1 MAKGKY
7 QKLYEARMK
16 RLGKDKSTEDDLQSQ
31 VNNLKARL
39 EAGGVENPE
48 ADDRNA
54 LEKWLNLEQDQGIIG
69 DVLELLERPFQAIKT
84 GITSAQEGD
93 SALKGAWEGLSGQKD
108 TEFKEVLM
116 NTGGFEDEKGKLDLV
131 DVLGYAGDVFL
142 DPVNYI
148 PVAGWGK
155 AAKVLDS
162 TGDIMKA
169 YKATS
174 TLDDLVF
181 KAGGKAIKGGAKIAD
196 TGIEKGLKYLD
207 ETKGV
212 KAYDKHGNIL
222 SENAKLLYGN
232 ADAKR
237 ASELMPQLAKGQSFA
252 GKVAKPAQGRLETY
266 KKLKNDFT
274 DIFKKSQASINAVIA
289 GRNAETTANT
299 VKTKISKIA
308 KQNED
313 KVANYAAGVGK
324 TADEVAEDVTL
335 FVESMMDR
343 NISKDDLL
351 KVARKGNLAANDNVL
366 NALETMKSQLPEKLQ
381 KGLDLSVTV
390 KPNGYIQLGSGWN
403 KQVLAENGVPSF
415 NELDEANK
423 MINYGNWYTDE
434 DLAKIEELK
443 NDQDFRQLVN
453 ELVGEVKDGD
463 VVKFDGDS
471 VKILDG
477 VEAQKKHSEL
487 VADRIRKNKLSPDED
502 TAIHTNYVGNHF
514 YSTVNDTLNEEEHMK
529 KIFPTLPD
537 SIKEKYTKTVEALDK
552 GISTYKT
559 SEDLG
564 LIRADKAIFVRKA
577 FGLPEVAT
585 IGEYYDKLSPDFL
598 KRTADELQDKIGKK
612 FTLSKGYHSTS
623 VGRGESFFTDKDM
636 LMEIRAQSGTNVFV
650 TNPSEREAILKRGQE
665 YILRDA
671 EVKKVPLKTARGD
684 IVEEEKLVIKVDI
697 INKDGEVIATIGND
711 LVNNANKMLD
721 EAFGT
726 NLNSKYINNSGY
738 LPHTI
743 ADENMFREANET
755 GAPILKG
762 KTSALKERTR
772 LGSMRENNRLYE
784 KALTGEGATK
794 TTKAFFKKYPK
805 LFEENFNKA
814 FTNKYYND
822 LTNLGKQNK
831 IINDVLIEQTFG
843 SRKEIEN
850 LQKKIKKYALSGDKE
865 KLAEVTS
872 KYNKLTENSTIKYL
886 TKYDSKVPNGFTR
899 ITPEHAKD
907 ISKKLK
913 KIQNTMGVS
922 DEKFNDLI
930 KLFSNKD
937 GSIAI
942 NNDVLRMLEFTVD
955 EKGKNGILKMYDK
968 WLGFFKSTKTLSVTN
983 VMNNLVG
990 NTHNLYL
997 SGINMI
1003 DQARLFPKA
1012 IEAVKNGP
1020 QLYTRKISGEVL
1032 TGKESEIANLWEI
1045 FVKTGF
1051 GGDEIALDMQDL
1063 PDFMKDIVLN
1073 GKTNKKFTAK
1083 DIATFLPKLNMKTN
1097 VFMDNTSRFVVML
1110 KAMEDPSYL
1119 SKLGIEGA
1127 TDIEKYQKVISKVM
1141 FDPAMMTD
1149 VEKNV
1154 LKRIIPFYTYTKN
1167 NLVFQVDNLGRN
1179 GSRYAR
1185 TMKAIKNLQKGA
1197 TGDNEE
1203 YMADYIKNSLY
1214 IPIPGLDENGNY
1226 TVLRTTL
1233 PFGQLIEMTDNP
1245 IKELAGMS
1253 GPLFKS
1259 AYEYGTGIDTFTG
1272 REIESFP
1279 GEKSK
1284 QLPFMTKKTQK
1295 ILGDLTGLDV
1305 PLKTGYNLITDPLN
1319 TITMQNNVDTD
1330 RISKMY
1336 DEIDEL
1342 KNMMKQYEQ
1351 EGYEFSTMTELK
1363 KANKNNTVADINAIF
1378 AKYGIDQETYAKRKY
1393 GQ

>member
-16 RLGKDKSTEDDLQSQ
+16 RLGKDKNTEDDLQSQ
-31 VNNLKARL
+31 INNLKARL
-39 EAGGVENPE
+39 EAGGVENPDT
-48 ADDRNA
+48 DDRNA
-54 LEKWLNLEQDQGIIG
+54 LEKWLNLEQDQGLIG
-69 DVLELLERPFQAIKT
+69 DIFEVLGRPQQAIFT
-84 GITSAQEGD
+84 GIKNSQEGG
-93 SALKGAWEGLSGQKD
+93 SFLEGLKEGI
-108 TEFKEVLM
+108 TGNEETAFKEILM
-116 NTGGFEDEKGKLDLV
+116 NTGAFEDEKGKLNAV
-131 DVLGYAGDVFL
+131 DVLGFTGDVLLDPLDLALIPVTGGASLAVGAVDTAGD
-142 DPVNYI
+142 
-148 PVAGWGK
+148 
-155 AAKVLDS
+155 AAK
-162 TGDIMKA
+162 
-169 YKATS
+169 ATKS
-174 TLDDLVF
+174 LKSVNDLLF
-181 KAGGKAIKGGAKIAD
+181 EGAGKLAKGGAKIAD

-232 ADAKR
+232 ADAKK
-237 ASELMPQLAKGQSFA
+237 ASELMPQLAKGQSFS

-313 KVANYAAGVGK
+313 KVANYAAGAGK

-366 NALETMKSQLPEKLQ
+366 NALETMKSQLPEELQ

-403 KQVLAENGVPSF
+403 KQVLSENGVPSF
-415 NELDEANK
+415 NELDDANK

-463 VVKFDGDS
+463 VVQFNGDS
-471 VKILDG
+471 VRILSG
-477 VEAQKKHSEL
+477 KEANEKWGLLYRKQQGKNILNDFEKNS
-487 VADRIRKNKLSPDED
+487 ADVYTGAVYRQINDSLNAGED
-502 TAIHTNYVGNHF
+502 PGFHL
-514 YSTVNDTLNEEEHMK
+514 TL
-529 KIFPTLPD
+529 D
-537 SIKEKYTKTVEALDK
+537 ALDK
-552 GISTYKT
+552 AIENNLSD
-559 SEDLG
+559 EALG
-564 LIRADKAIFVRKA
+564 LTRYDKATHIRKA
-577 FGLPEVAT
+577 FGLPELPVNNFNMMDSDA
-585 IGEYYDKLSPDFL
+585 L
-598 KRTADELQDKIGKK
+598 KQTAKDLQSKIGQK
-612 FTLSKGYHSTS
+612 FSMNKGYNSTA
-623 VGRGESFFTDKDM
+623 VGEGLSYFTQKDTF
-636 LMEIRAQSGTNVFV
+636 MEIRAQDGTKMYI
-650 TNPSEREAILKRGQE
+650 TNPIEREVILKKGQE
-665 YILRDA
+665 YILRSA
-671 EVKKVPLKTARGD
+671 EVKKIPTYNTVNEM
-684 IVEEEKLVIKVDI
+684 VEKEKLVIKVDI

-711 LVNNANKMLD
+711 LVDNANKMLD

-726 NLNSKYINNSGY
+726 NLNAKYANNSGY

-743 ADENMFREANET
+743 ADENMLKEAKET

-784 KALTGEGATK
+784 KSLTGEGATK

-850 LQKKIKKYALSGDKE
+850 LQKQIKKYALSGDKE

-872 KYNKLTENSTIKYL
+872 KYNKLTENSTIKHL

-937 GSIAI
+937 GSVAI

-997 SGINMI
+997 SGINMT

-1032 TGKESEIANLWEI
+1032 TGKESAIANLWEI

-1063 PDFMKDIVLN
+1063 PDFMKDIVLK

-1167 NLVFQVDNLGRN
+1167 NLVFQVDNLGKN

-1185 TMKAIKNLQKGA
+1185 TMKAIKSLQKGA

-1203 YMADYIKNSLY
+1203 DMADYIKNSLY

-1233 PFGQLIEMTDNP
+1233 PFGQLIEMTNNP
-1245 IKELAGMS
+1245 IKELAEMS
-1253 GPLFKS
+1253 GHLFKS

-1284 QLPFMTKKTQK
+1284 QLPFLTKKTQK
-1295 ILGDLTGLDV
+1295 ILGDLTGLDT

-1319 TITMQNNVDTD
+1319 TITMQQNVDTD

-1351 EGYEFSTMTELK
+1351 EGYQFSTMTELR
-1363 KANKNNTVADINAIF
+1363 KANKNNTVAGINAIF
-1378 AKYGIDQETYAKRKY
+1378 AKYGIDQETYAERKY

>member
-1 MAKGKY
+1 MAKGRY

-39 EAGGVENPE
+39 EAGGVKNPE

-69 DVLELLERPFQAIKT
+69 DVFELLERPFQAIKT

-116 NTGGFEDEKGKLDLV
+116 NTGGFEDEKGKIDLV
-131 DVLGYAGDVFL
+131 DVLGTAGDIFL
-142 DPVNYI
+142 DPMDI
-148 PVAGWGK
+148 PVAGFGKVGK
-155 AAKVLDS
+155 ALDA
-162 TGDIMKA
+162 GDNVFKA
-169 YKATS
+169 MRNADS
-174 TLDDLVF
+174 VNDLLF

-212 KAYDKHGNIL
+212 KAYDKHGNLL

-237 ASELMPQLAKGQSFA
+237 ATELMPQLAKGQSFA

-366 NALETMKSQLPEKLQ
+366 NALETMKSQLPEELQ

-463 VVKFDGDS
+463 V
-471 VKILDG
+471 
-477 VEAQKKHSEL
+477 
-487 VADRIRKNKLSPDED
+487 
-502 TAIHTNYVGNHF
+502 
-514 YSTVNDTLNEEEHMK
+514 
-529 KIFPTLPD
+529 
-537 SIKEKYTKTVEALDK
+537 
-552 GISTYKT
+552 
-559 SEDLG
+559 
-564 LIRADKAIFVRKA
+564 
-577 FGLPEVAT
+577 
-585 IGEYYDKLSPDFL
+585 
-598 KRTADELQDKIGKK
+598 
-612 FTLSKGYHSTS
+612 
-623 VGRGESFFTDKDM
+623 
-636 LMEIRAQSGTNVFV
+636 
-650 TNPSEREAILKRGQE
+650 
-665 YILRDA
+665 
-671 EVKKVPLKTARGD
+671 
-684 IVEEEKLVIKVDI
+684 
-697 INKDGEVIATIGND
+697 IATIGKD
-711 LVNNANKMLD
+711 LVDNANKMLD

-726 NLNSKYINNSGY
+726 NLNAKYANNSGY

-743 ADENMFREANET
+743 ADENMLKDAKET
-755 GAPILKG
+755 GAPIIKG
-762 KTSALKERTR
+762 KTSSLKERTR

-784 KALTGEGATK
+784 KSLTGEGATK

-850 LQKKIKKYALSGDKE
+850 LQKQIKKYSLSGDKE

-942 NNDVLRMLEFTVD
+942 NNDVLRMLEFAVD
-955 EKGKNGILKMYDK
+955 EKGKNGILKTYDK
-968 WLGFFKSTKTLSVTN
+968 WLDFFKSTKTLSVTN

-997 SGINMI
+997 SGIDML
-1003 DQARLFPKA
+1003 DQARFFPKA

-1020 QLYTRKISGEVL
+1020 QLYARKISGEVL

-1063 PDFMKDIVLN
+1063 PDFMKDIVLK

-1185 TMKAIKNLQKGA
+1185 TMKAIKSLQKGA

-1245 IKELAGMS
+1245 IKELAEMS

-1284 QLPFMTKKTQK
+1284 QLPFLTKKQQK
-1295 ILGDLTGLDV
+1295 FIGDFSGFDA
-1305 PLKTGYNLITDPLN
+1305 PLKSGYRLLTDPMS

-1330 RISKMY
+1330 KISKMY

-1351 EGYEFSTMTELK
+1351 EGYQFSTMTELK
-1363 KANKNNTVADINAIF
+1363 KANKNHTVAGINAIF
-1378 AKYGIDQETYAKRKY
+1378 AKYGIDQETYAERKY